1 MEFMENNLAAS
12 VVYSLIGV
20 IVFAIAF
27 VVMEKLAP
35 FSLRKELE
43 EDDNVAVGI
52 VLGSVVISLAIIISS
67 AIGA

>member
-1 MEFMENNLAAS
+1 MEKNLAAS

-52 VLGSVVISLAIIISS
+52 VLGSVVIGLAIIISS

>member
-20 IVFAIAF
+20 VVFAIAF

-52 VLGSVVISLAIIISS
+52 VLASVVIGLAMIISS

>member
-20 IVFAIAF
+20 VVFAIAF
-27 VVMEKLAP
+27 IVMEKLAP

-52 VLGSVVISLAIIISS
+52 VLASVVIGLAMIISS
-67 AIGA
+67 TIGA

>member
-20 IVFAIAF
+20 VVFAIAF

-52 VLGSVVISLAIIISS
+52 VLGSVVIGLAMIIAS